1 MPPCMDV
8 LLSGFLHFK
17 LRKKIYCNSSNYYCY
32 WYFIVIVFIDS
43 QTTRHRVT
51 LSCLSSG
58 CYSYQRI
65 VDLFFTLHQK
75 MLLLCFQVGDIC
87 CAPFE
92 FDSHWYRARILEMN
106 EDGTV
111 ELYYVDFGDSGQ
123 ISKDK
128 LREIRCVSN
137 VKCEFMSHF

>member
-17 LRKKIYCNSSNYYCY
+17 LRKKIYCNSSNYCY

-92 FDSHWYRARILEMN
+92 CDSQWYRARILEMN

>member
-1 MPPCMDV
+1 M
-8 LLSGFLHFK
+8 
-17 LRKKIYCNSSNYYCY
+17 
-32 WYFIVIVFIDS
+32 
-43 QTTRHRVT
+43 T